1 MSACSHA
8 SVMDM
13 AELCVAIHWR
23 KNAELMQSISYM
35 VTESSYRASGEAIVI
50 CGLMHVFTHHLGLT
64 QFASDH
70 VFDIE

>member
-1 MSACSHA
+1 MCCYPLEEECR
-8 SVMDM
+8 V
-13 AELCVAIHWR
+13 
-23 KNAELMQSISYM
+23 NAVHKLHEA
-35 VTESSYRASGEAIVI
+35 ESSYRASGEAIVI